1 LLSGRDPVAPFVE
14 DECMVRSV
22 RRSGF
27 TLIELLVVIAI
38 ISVLIGLLLP
48 AVQKVREAAARTQCG
63 SNLKQI
69 GLASHHY
76 ADVHNRLPPGQLGP
90 YPDIGMGVPPF
101 NAQFIGSLVYLLPY
115 IEQDNTYRALLEALP
130 AGYLNPSAAYPPW
143 WNYSS
148 AYTIAQTRIKLYL
161 CPSDDPYS
169 NTSMTDIL
177 THTFRQANTFELFI
191 GGFGVSSGG
200 GPLGRTSYVGVA
212 GYGGQ
217 INNPMVD
224 RYAGLLCNRSGV
236 SLQQLTAA
244 DGSSN
249 TLMFGEWLDDFDT
262 GTRLFSPAWIGAG
275 SLPAAYG
282 TASNANTGYF
292 QFNSKHPGMIQFCMG
307 DGSVRGIRKGIAP
320 GTDAYNVFIA
330 AAGWHDGAVV
340 DFTAISN

>member
-1 LLSGRDPVAPFVE
+1 
-14 DECMVRSV
+14 MVGSV

-38 ISVLIGLLLP
+38 IGVLLGLMLP
-48 AVQKVREAAARTQCG
+48 AVQKVREAAARAQCG

-69 GLASHHY
+69 GLAAHHY

-90 YPDIGMGVPPF
+90 YPDVGMGLPPI
-101 NAQFIGSLVYLLPY
+101 NTQFVGSLVYLLPY
-115 IEQDNTYRALLEALP
+115 IEQDNTYRALLEGLP
-130 AGYLNPSAAYPPW
+130 ADYLNPCKVYPPW

-148 AYTIAQTRIKLYL
+148 VSSVAQTRIKLYV

-169 NTSMTDIL
+169 NTDTTHIL
-177 THTFRQANTFELFI
+177 THTFRQANSFELFV
-191 GGFGVSSGG
+191 GGFGVSAGG
-200 GPLGRTSYVGVA
+200 APLGRTSYVGVA

-217 INNPMVD
+217 INNSMVD
-224 RYAGLLCNRSGV
+224 LYAGLFCNRSAV

-249 TLMFGEWLDDFDT
+249 TLMFGEWLDNFD
-262 GTRLFSPAWIGAG
+262 GGSRLYSPAWIGAG

-282 TASNANTGYF
+282 TASNKDTGYF
-292 QFNSKHPGMIQFCMG
+292 QFNSKHTGLIQFCMG

-320 GTDAYNVFIA
+320 GTDAYNAFIA

-340 DFTAISN
+340 DFTAIGN